1 MIVQTRSRI
10 WDPRCFWKT
19 LQSLFSNPTFSN
31 PFRLCLSGGN
41 TIENP
46 EDNCLRH
53 QCSANLVLAQ
63 GQFAAFAT
71 AHWML
76 RALPGKTEPQ
86 KSPRICSKSLGY
98 QGILLGNGLPWV
110 FIWHKH
116 CPQGCHK
123 FTVVAFAGGV
133 VGDCQQFDDRAKSK
147 TPMSRCW
154 RSHLSHEWPWF

>member
-1 MIVQTRSRI
+1 MLLNDCPNQVQILR
-10 WDPRCFWKT
+10 PRMFLEET
-19 LQSLFSNPTFSN
+19 LQSLFSNPTFPN

-53 QCSANLVLAQ
+53 QCSSNLVLAQ

-86 KSPRICSKSLGY
+86 TSPRICSKSLGY
-98 QGILLGNGLPWV
+98 QGFLLTGCHGVPFASLRTGLAQALSTGMPQIHSCGVCRWCCRGLPT
-110 FIWHKH
+110 I
-116 CPQGCHK
+116 
-123 FTVVAFAGGV
+123 
-133 VGDCQQFDDRAKSK
+133 
-147 TPMSRCW
+147 
-154 RSHLSHEWPWF
+154 